1 MIVKFKISKERK
13 GNATNNFNP
22 ELSKYWKQ
30 KYYSM
35 FERW

>member
-13 GNATNNFNP
+13 GNATNKFNP
-22 ELSKYWKQ
+22 KLSDYWSQ

-35 FERW
+35 FKGW